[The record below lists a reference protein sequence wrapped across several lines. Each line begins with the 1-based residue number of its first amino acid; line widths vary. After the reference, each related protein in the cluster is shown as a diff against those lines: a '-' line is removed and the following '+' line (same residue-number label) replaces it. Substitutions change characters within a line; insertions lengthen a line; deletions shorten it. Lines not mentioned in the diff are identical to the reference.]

1 MRFPIVIHKDPDS
14 DYGVTV
20 PDLPG
25 CFSAGATTDEAL
37 SNAIEA
43 IECHVE
49 GLLLDGDKLPTP
61 RTVEFHRAEKRFAD
75 GVWAL
80 VEVDVSKLSGKA
92 KRVNITLPERLL
104 AQIDAFAARNGDT
117 RSGLLAHA
125 ALEYVAA
132 HDDR

>member
-1 MRFPIVIHKDPDS
+1 MRFPIVIHKDRDS

-25 CFSAGATTDEAL
+25 CFSAGDTTDDAL
-37 SNAIEA
+37 SNAVEA
-43 IECHVE
+43 IECHIE
-49 GLLLDGDKLPTP
+49 GLLLDGEKLPVP
-61 RTVEFHRAEKRFAD
+61 ETVEHYRGQRQFAK

-80 VEVDVSKLSGKA
+80 VDVDVAKLSGKA

-104 AQIDAFAARNGDT
+104 VQIDSFAARHGDT